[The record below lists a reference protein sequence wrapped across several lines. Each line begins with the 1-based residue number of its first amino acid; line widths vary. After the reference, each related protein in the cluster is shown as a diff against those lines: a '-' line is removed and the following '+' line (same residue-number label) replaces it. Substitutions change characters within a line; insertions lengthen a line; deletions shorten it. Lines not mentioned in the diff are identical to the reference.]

1 MKSNTSLSTFC
12 SVCLT
17 CSQDKTGKRNG
28 LQFTRSPV
36 FCTVLSVGGSFML
49 WFWTFWQYQDIENT
63 NIMSAPTID
72 RPCFFFFFHFKS
84 LNTQFLLGTRD
95 SEILLANMAVFMK
108 ELYSVLHV
116 DFPPVSSWLVHRVA
130 YINCKELNREDVLW
144 GEGQIGILYN

>member
-1 MKSNTSLSTFC
+1 M
-12 SVCLT
+12 
-17 CSQDKTGKRNG
+17 
-28 LQFTRSPV
+28 
-36 FCTVLSVGGSFML
+36 VLSCCDSEHSG
-49 WFWTFWQYQDIENT
+49 NT
-63 NIMSAPTID
+63 RTSKIQNIMSAPTID

-130 YINCKELNREDVLW
+130 YINCKELNREDVL
-144 GEGQIGILYN
+144 